1 MNPGFSFGSYVSGTS
16 FVHRLDPRTKLIA
29 GCVFIVVLLCAKSAA
44 ALAVCAAF
52 TALYYALAQ
61 IPPSKAARSLAPL
74 MAIVV
79 IVAVL
84 NLFVTQGGQVLV
96 DWGILRISEA
106 GVQTCLFMGARL
118 TIMMLGM
125 SLITLT
131 TMTIDLTEAF
141 EWVLKPFARF
151 GVPAHELGMIMG
163 IALRFMPQFANEL
176 AVVYHAQVSRGAR
189 LLNSPARG
197 VRMLTS
203 LMVPLFTSVFRHA
216 ETLSAA
222 MDARCYH
229 GGEGRTHLH
238 PLRFAP
244 RDGAAAAFMAV
255 LAGCVAVIGYLL

>member
-1 MNPGFSFGSYVSGTS
+1 MNAGFSFGSYIPGTS
-16 FVHRLDPRTKLIA
+16 CVHRLDPRTKLVL
-29 GCVFIVVLLCAKSAA
+29 GCAFIVVLLCSQSAA

-52 TALYYALAQ
+52 VALAYGLAQ
-61 IPPSKAARSLAPL
+61 IPPSKALQSLAPL

-84 NLFVTQGGQVLV
+84 NLFVTQGGAVLV
-96 DWGILRISEA
+96 DWGFLRISEA
-106 GVQTCLFMGARL
+106 GVSTCVFMGCRL

-141 EWVLKPFARF
+141 ERLLGPFARF
-151 GVPAHELGMIMG
+151 GLPAHELGMIMG
-163 IALRFMPQFANEL
+163 IALRFMPQFATEL
-176 AVVYHAQVSRGAR
+176 VTVYHAQVSRGAK
-189 LLNSPARG
+189 LSNSPVKG
-197 VRMLTS
+197 VRMLSS

-216 ETLSAA
+216 ETLSSA

-238 PLRFAP
+238 PLHFAP
-244 RDGAAAAFMAV
+244 RDGVAVAAVAV
-255 LAGCVAVIGYLL
+255 LAGCVVALNLLL

>member
-16 FVHRLDPRTKLIA
+16 CVHRLDPRTKLIA
-29 GCVFIVVLLCAKSAA
+29 GCVFIAVLLCAKTAA
-44 ALAVCAAF
+44 ALVVCAAF
-52 TALYYALAQ
+52 TALCYALAQ

-96 DWGILRISEA
+96 NWGILRISEA

-163 IALRFMPQFANEL
+163 IALRFMPQFATEL
-176 AVVYHAQVSRGAR
+176 ATVYHAQVSRGAR
-189 LLNSPARG
+189 LSNSPVHG
-197 VRMLTS
+197 VRMVSS
-203 LMVPLFTSVFRHA
+203 LMIPLFASVFRHA
-216 ETLSAA
+216 ETLSFA

-229 GGEGRTHLH
+229 GGEGRTHLR
-238 PLRFAP
+238 PMKLTAL
-244 RDGAAAAFMAV
+244 DAIVTAVMAALVALVV
-255 LAGCVAVIGYLL
+255 LGNAL

>member
-1 MNPGFSFGSYVSGTS
+1 MNPGFSFGSYVAGTS
-16 FVHRLDPRTKLIA
+16 CVHRLDPRTKLIA

-44 ALAVCAAF
+44 ALVVCAAF
-52 TALYYALAQ
+52 TALCYALAQ

-96 DWGILRISEA
+96 NWGILRISEA

-176 AVVYHAQVSRGAR
+176 VTVYHAQVSRGAK
-189 LLNSPARG
+189 LSNSPVKG
-197 VRMLTS
+197 VRMLSS

-238 PLRFAP
+238 PLHFAP
-244 RDGAAAAFMAV
+244 RDGVAAAAVAL
-255 LAGCVAVIGYLL
+255 LACCVAAVNVLL